1 MRFRL
6 RMLGGLMLAG
16 TSTSEALGATRR
28 KPLALLAVLAV
39 AGELGMTR
47 DKLASLLWPEGD
59 QEKVRGVLKQ
69 TLYSIRQEL
78 GVDDVVTGNQDLRLN
93 PERIETDLWDF
104 EAALTASRL
113 EEAAGHYAGP
123 FLDGVHLN
131 DAPGFE
137 HWVDIQRD
145 RLARRFAGAME
156 MLALGA
162 MGRNEPRAA
171 AEWWLRV
178 TEHDPY
184 DVRAVSGLLHAC
196 LADGDR
202 PRAIRYAERHMSLL
216 RKELEITP
224 DPEIR
229 RLVEQARS
237 RPQGGGA

>member
-6 RMLGGLMLAG
+6 RMFGGLALVG
-16 TSTSEALGATRR
+16 TATSESLGATRR

-39 AGELGMTR
+39 AGELGVTR
-47 DKLASLLWPEGD
+47 DKIASLLWPEGE

-78 GVDDVVTGNQDLRLN
+78 EADDIVTGNQDLRLN
-93 PERIETDLWDF
+93 PERVETDLWDF
-104 EAALTASRL
+104 ERALNDGRL
-113 EEAAGHYAGP
+113 EDAAGHYTGP

-137 HWVDIQRD
+137 HWVDTQRD
-145 RLARRFAGAME
+145 RLARRFARAME
-156 MLALGA
+156 MLALAA
-162 MGRNEPRAA
+162 MGRNQPRAA

-229 RLVEQARS
+229 RLVEQARA
-237 RPQGGGA
+237 RPQGGA